1 MHLKVLPVRCVGVL
15 YRQTPPL
22 QPDLAIERDEGI
34 GEGGL
39 EQGEAGAVLQLPL
52 LLRGRIVPVVLVV
65 HSAAATPLASTTT
78 RLARLLFSSLLLGG
92 GDPRAVPG
100 VRDEAGLPAEDA
112 AEVDPGVLGREGA
125 AVPVEDGVEGMARE
139 GNFAPLIVGVGGGGG
154 IGGAPFGIAG
164 CGGGVR
170 PSFSIFLLAPVF
182 CTTTTVTATIFCTTA
197 VAGVL
202 LGEEKRLADVRVLH
216 VDPPSLHAGDAVGQI
231 DAATARAIFG
241 GGGIGRRGA
250 RVGLLLRDGR
260 PEEVAHGCKVRIC
273 RTE

>member
-125 AVPVEDGVEGMARE
+125 AVPVEHRVEGMARE
-139 GNFAPLIVGVGGGGG
+139 ADFAPLIVVVGGGGG
-154 IGGAPFGIAG
+154 VAPHFGIAG
-164 CGGGVR
+164 CGLRVCL
-170 PSFSIFLLAPVF
+170 SFLAVF
-182 CTTTTVTATIFCTTA
+182 CIPATTATLT
-197 VAGVL
+197 AGVL
-202 LGEEKRLADVRVLH
+202 LGEQEGLADVRVLH